1 MTSSTCQMQDDL
13 VTLVFL
19 RFRQVA
25 YFYEEISQ
33 ASYDILPRF
42 NPFPPQSDVAFNSSL
57 P

>member
-1 MTSSTCQMQDDL
+1 MQDDL

-33 ASYDILPRF
+33 ASYDILFRF
-42 NPFPPQSDVAFNSSL
+42 NAFPPQSDVASNSSL